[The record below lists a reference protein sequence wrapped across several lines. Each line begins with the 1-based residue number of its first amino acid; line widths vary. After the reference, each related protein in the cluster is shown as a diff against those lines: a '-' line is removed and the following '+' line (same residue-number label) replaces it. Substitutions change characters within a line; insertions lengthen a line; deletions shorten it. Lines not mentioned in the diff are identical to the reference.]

1 MVADVLLSSLGHV
14 WETLDASGLPMAV
27 MGGIALASWKHVR
40 ATRDVDLLIGL
51 AGHDL
56 NALLTILR
64 EADIRPKRD
73 PPIVSLGKL
82 RLIQCLY
89 EPAGAFMDLQIDLM
103 LAECPYQLQALERR
117 LPEQLSGLNIPVA
130 ILTCEDLLLHKLL
143 AGRLIDQADCV
154 ALLRLNR
161 ERLDWKY
168 LLRWAENLSVL
179 EELKEAWQR
188 AFPGEPLP
196 FESPP

>member
-1 MVADVLLSSLGHV
+1 MVADVLLSSLRHV
-14 WETLDASGLPMAV
+14 WMTLEASGLPMAI

-51 AGHDL
+51 AGHDFE
-56 NALLTILR
+56 ALLAILH
-64 EADIRPKRD
+64 ESDIRPKRD

-117 LPEQLSGLNIPVA
+117 LPEQLAGLDIPVA

-154 ALLRLNR
+154 ALLRLNH
-161 ERLDWKY
+161 ERLDWPY
-168 LLRWAENLSVL
+168 LCRWAGSLSV
-179 EELKEAWQR
+179 EAELAEAWER
-188 AFPGEPLP
+188 AFPGEPWPAISL
-196 FESPP
+196 